1 MKGVVKLRD
10 LPQRSSIN
18 DGAELIG
25 HWCAEQKFD
34 RSLKETTMRTILL
47 GFAALVAALAV
58 DAAPAN
64 AQVYPWCA
72 NYGGRGGT
80 NCYFANLWQ
89 CQQAVSGTGGY
100 CSPNPFYG
108 EAPRATRRYGRY

>member
-1 MKGVVKLRD
+1 VKLRD
-10 LPQRSSIN
+10 LPQRSSID
-18 DGAELIG
+18 DGASRIG

-34 RSLKETTMRTILL
+34 RSLKETTMRTTLL
-47 GFAALVAALAV
+47 GFAALVALLAL